1 MVRYFVIL
9 FLVLVSFFI
18 FLFGTAAMCIEA
30 GYEAKKQEIISE
42 IGINI
47 PPKSTIVYTKVPR
60 GIILSVA
67 QAELFDDNGLFLTH
81 NGKTLLDE
89 IAKLLKTF
97 NNNCTIEAHSDDNTA
112 NPHAVWE
119 YSIIRANIVADY
131 LVGKAG
137 VDSSR
142 LFPIG
147 FGNIMPFRDNVS
159 TYDFYDSRIDFVIFD
174 YSTSR

>member
-9 FLVLVSFFI
+9 FWVLVSCFM
-18 FLFGTAAMCIEA
+18 LLCDSTAKGIEA

-47 PPKSTIVYTKVPR
+47 PPKKTIVYTKVPR

-67 QAELFDDNGLFLTH
+67 QSELFDEKGLFLTH
-81 NGKTLLDE
+81 SGETVLDE

-112 NPHAVWE
+112 NSHAAWE
-119 YSIIRANIVADY
+119 YSIIRANTVADY
-131 LVGKAG
+131 LVRKAG
-137 VDSSR
+137 VEASR